1 MNRPTLY
8 MLIGVPASGKSSW
21 VKRQMFDNQQ
31 TYVASTDD
39 YIESVASV
47 LNTTYNEVFTANIN
61 AATKAMNKEVKA
73 AIDLGL
79 DIVWDQ
85 TNTTFF
91 SRKRKLQMIPPSYKK
106 VAVFFPT
113 PDEETLKK
121 RLDSRVGKKIPE
133 RFVHLAIVS
142 LEPPDKFE
150 GFDEIIV
157 VQ

>member
-21 VKRQMFDNQQ
+21 VHNQGFYNDQ
-31 TYVASTDD
+31 TYIASTDS

-47 LNTTYNEVFTANIN
+47 LNTTYNEVFAANIN
-61 AATKAMNKEVKA
+61 AATKAMNKEIQA
-73 AIDLGL
+73 AIELGL

-85 TNTTFF
+85 TNTTFLSR
-91 SRKRKLQMIPPSYKK
+91 SRKLRMIPSTYKK

-113 PDEETLKK
+113 PDVEILEK
-121 RLDSRVGKKIPE
+121 RLNSRVGKQIP
-133 RFVHLAIVS
+133 VHFMKSAIES
-142 LEPPDKFE
+142 LDPPDRFE
-150 GFDEIIV
+150 GFDEIIK